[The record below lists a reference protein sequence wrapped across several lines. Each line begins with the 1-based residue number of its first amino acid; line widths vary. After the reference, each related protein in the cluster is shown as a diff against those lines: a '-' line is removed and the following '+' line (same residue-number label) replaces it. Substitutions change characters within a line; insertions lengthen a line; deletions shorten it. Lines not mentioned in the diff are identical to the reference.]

1 MGKASRRKGKENRV
15 VKDPSQQPAPF
26 VARPFE
32 GLPNETDWVAMRE
45 IIPAATA
52 PVTFTV
58 DGTEYEATVAT
69 ILPMAWPGLRRDNGE
84 LMIAMQTGASSGDAS
99 RDMAAALIAVSQ
111 LEEGQP
117 LPSAPRVS
125 AATPRLQ
132 DIVTSDSFG
141 VTLHEDFQFWIPEDQ
156 ELSNEAEISLE
167 DASAE
172 IAPTVRIDG
181 LDSAYWCL
189 IGTRAFIRW
198 VLPEPEDTATDALA
212 RLLAADDARL
222 DDNEDGGRLLGAF
235 RAGGVLTPVWEV
247 TTTKMAEDQ
256 QQAMQTM
263 AKKYADAIASLDK
276 TPLTAQERRA
286 RNGLISRQI
295 TLR

>member
-45 IIPAATA
+45 VIPSATA
-52 PVTFTV
+52 PIKYTV
-58 DGTEYEATVAT
+58 DGQEYEATIAS
-69 ILPMAWPGLRRDNGE
+69 ILPMAWPGLRRENGE
-84 LMIAMQTGASSGDAS
+84 LMIAMQTGATSGDAS
-99 RDMAAALIAVSQ
+99 RDIAAALIGVTQ
-111 LEEGQP
+111 LEDGQP
-117 LPSAPRVS
+117 LPASPRVS

-132 DIVTSDSFG
+132 DIVTSTSFD
-141 VTLHEDFQFWIPEDQ
+141 VTLHEDFRFWVPEDQ

-172 IAPTVRIDG
+172 IAPTAKIDG

-189 IGTRAFIRW
+189 IGTRGFIRW
-198 VLPEPEDTATDALA
+198 VLPESEEVATDALA
-212 RLLAADDARL
+212 RLLAADEARL
-222 DDNEDGGRLLGAF
+222 ADNEDEGRLLGAF

-247 TTTKMAEDQ
+247 TTTKLADA
-256 QQAMQTM
+256 QADAMKAM
-263 AKKYADAIASLDK
+263 AKKYADAVASLEK
-276 TPLTAQERRA
+276 TPLTADERRA

>member
-45 IIPAATA
+45 IIPAAVA
-52 PVTFTV
+52 PIKYTV
-58 DGTEYEATVAT
+58 DGTEYEATIAT
-69 ILPMAWPGLRRDNGE
+69 ILPMAWPGLRRENGE

-99 RDMAAALIAVSQ
+99 RDIAAALIAVTE
-111 LEEGQP
+111 LEDGQP
-117 LPSAPRVS
+117 LPSYPRVS

-132 DIVTSDSFG
+132 DIVTSTSLD
-141 VTLHEDFQFWIPEDQ
+141 LELKEDFSFWIPEDQ
-156 ELSNEAEISLE
+156 ELSNEASISLE

-172 IAPTVRIDG
+172 IAPTAKLDG

-189 IGTRAFIRW
+189 IGSRAFVRW
-198 VLPEPEDTATDALA
+198 VLPEREDVATDALA
-212 RLLAADDARL
+212 RLLAANTARL
-222 DDNEDGGRLLGAF
+222 DANEDEGRLLGAF

-247 TTTKMAEDQ
+247 TTTKLPADQAKPMQEMA
-256 QQAMQTM
+256 A
-263 AKKYADAIASLDK
+263 KYAEALKSLESK
-276 TPLTAQERRA
+276 PLTAEERRA
-286 RNGLISRQI
+286 RNGLVSRQI